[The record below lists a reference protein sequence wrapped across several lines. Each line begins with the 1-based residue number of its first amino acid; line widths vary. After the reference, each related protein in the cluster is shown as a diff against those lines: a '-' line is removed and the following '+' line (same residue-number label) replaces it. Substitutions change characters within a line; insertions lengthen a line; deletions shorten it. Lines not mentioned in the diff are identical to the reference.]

1 MSRSKTPSSRE
12 NARAHI
18 VVPPAAASLFEIVA
32 YLEQRIILKRLER
45 HSGSKAAGAAASHLP
60 QAVGIIPVAN
70 RLRDRRPPRLPGAP
84 IVGPKTASLLL
95 MRVAA
100 AILLF
105 TCLGCAQFRST
116 APLVVAPTTVTDSKG
131 RFVDGL
137 APDDLILF
145 DNNVPQTIQMDW
157 MTYPIDLVVA
167 VQTSSNS
174 GAVIDKLGGSG
185 ILFTQLLAADAGETA
200 VISFSDEVQLHQ
212 DFTGNPDSVIHALRM
227 LRMEGGGAHML
238 DALRQALLMLERRPP
253 GRRRII
259 LMIAERRDRS
269 SQAKLPEVMEQVE
282 RLNAAIYWLT
292 YSPMLQPFTVKP
304 KTAEDLKPE
313 AERIKGP
320 QCAGCPA
327 PDDTPVPPD
336 LGPGGFLYTIG
347 ELIRLHQPDLSSLFA
362 RITGGRTL
370 NFLKKN
376 ALEQAIQLV
385 GEEVH
390 RQYIL
395 SFEPKGGEPG
405 KFHAI
410 RVAVKN
416 RPELQAKTR
425 EGYWALQ

>member
-1 MSRSKTPSSRE
+1 
-12 NARAHI
+12 
-18 VVPPAAASLFEIVA
+18 
-32 YLEQRIILKRLER
+32 
-45 HSGSKAAGAAASHLP
+45 
-60 QAVGIIPVAN
+60 
-70 RLRDRRPPRLPGAP
+70 
-84 IVGPKTASLLL
+84 

-105 TCLGCAQFRST
+105 ACIGCAQFKST

-137 APDDLILF
+137 TPEDLVLY
-145 DNNVPQTIQMDW
+145 DNNVPQAIQMDW
-157 MTYPIDLVVA
+157 ITYPIDLVVA
-167 VQTSSNS
+167 VQTSANS

-200 VISFSDEVQLHQ
+200 VISFSDEVTVHQ

-227 LRMEGGGAHML
+227 LRKEGGDAHML

-259 LMIAERRDRS
+259 LMIAEKRDRS
-269 SQAKLPEVMEQVE
+269 SDAKLPEVMEQVE

-292 YSPMLQPFTVKP
+292 YSPLLQPFTVKP

-313 AERIKGP
+313 AERIKAP

-347 ELIRLHQPDLSSLFA
+347 ELVRLHQPDLSSLFT
-362 RITGGRTL
+362 RTTGGRTL

-376 ALEQAIQLV
+376 ALEQSIQLV

-395 SFEPKGGEPG
+395 SFEPRGSEPG
-405 KFHAI
+405 KFHAL
-410 RVAVKN
+410 RVAVKS
-416 RPELQAKTR
+416 RPDLQARTR